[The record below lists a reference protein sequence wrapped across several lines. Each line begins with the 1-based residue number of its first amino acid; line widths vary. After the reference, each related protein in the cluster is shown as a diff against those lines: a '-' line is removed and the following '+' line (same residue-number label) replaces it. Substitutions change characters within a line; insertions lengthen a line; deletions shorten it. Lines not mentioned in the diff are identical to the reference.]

1 MGTGGPPALV
11 GPGGM
16 TKPGDE
22 LTIGQPRGGLAGHA
36 TRAGRVPVGL
46 ADLVLEAIPD
56 RARPEDDQLVIR
68 GHASRNELHE
78 PRQVLQAALLTGV
91 LGRSAAV
98 PDRRVVADVPRRP
111 MMGWHVRVVSLQPYR
126 TRLPAGDDGFAGVDP
141 DDGAVLGGV
150 MSRLQDVFTGI
161 VHDCAH
167 AGRSPRS
174 AARSA

>member
-22 LTIGQPRGGLAGHA
+22 LAIGQPSGGLTGYA
-36 TRAGRVPVGL
+36 TRAGRVPVRL

-68 GHASRNELHE
+68 GHPTGDQFHE

-91 LGRSAAV
+91 LGRPAAM
-98 PDRRVVADVPRRP
+98 PDRRVVADMPRRP

-141 DDGAVLGGV
+141 NEGAVLGGV
-150 MSRLQDVFTGI
+150 VSRLQDVFTGV

-167 AGRSPRS
+167 TGRSPRS